1 MADDVSSADATE
13 VANYVILSDIRELLE
28 KESLREIGHQAVWSV
43 SSCKQGYGVN
53 SLRDNSLETYWQ
65 SDGTQPHMVNVQFKQ
80 KTTIHSVGVYT
91 DYKADESYT
100 PSRLSV
106 SVGNDFNDL
115 SEVEQVEVNEP
126 SGWVWIKLPNQVG
139 DKPIRTFMA
148 QISVLQNHQNG
159 RDTHMRQIKVFA
171 STKDTTSIDYM
182 ISGCRLPMFS
192 SVEAAMFST
201 IR

>member
-115 SEVEQVEVNEP
+115 SEVE
-126 SGWVWIKLPNQVG
+126 
-139 DKPIRTFMA
+139 
-148 QISVLQNHQNG
+148 NHQNG